1 MHRCAPI
8 KGESVMKNWFL
19 SQNGAITLSLIAFLT
34 FLGRTFL
41 DWRYENHLLGAE
53 GSLEEFLYILMF
65 LAFAGGWV
73 WGMLAAKCG
82 SRGGLIAC
90 LIFALLLGVG
100 FAAVTYFSLCP
111 PATCKQFIPNLWQWN
126 WAQLISG
133 LVASIS
139 IGLQLT
145 GKKGES

>member
-1 MHRCAPI
+1 
-8 KGESVMKNWFL
+8 MKSWFL
-19 SQNGAITLSLIAFLT
+19 SQNGAITLSVMALLV
-34 FLGRTFL
+34 FLGRIFL
-41 DWRYENHLLGAE
+41 DWRYESHLLGAE

-65 LAFAGGWV
+65 LAFAGSWV
-73 WGMLAAKCG
+73 WGMLAAKSG
-82 SRGGLIAC
+82 SRGGLLAC
-90 LIFALLLGVG
+90 LILALLLGVG

-111 PATCKQFIPNLWQWN
+111 PASCTQFIPNLWQWN

-145 GKKGES
+145 GKTTEANKAS